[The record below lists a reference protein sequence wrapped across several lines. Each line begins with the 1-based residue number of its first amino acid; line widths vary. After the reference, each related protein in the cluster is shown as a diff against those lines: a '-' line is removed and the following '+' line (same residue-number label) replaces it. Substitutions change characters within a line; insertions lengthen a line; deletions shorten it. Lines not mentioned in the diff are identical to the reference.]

1 MDLTRFQHQLK
12 GTSSKARPLPPVDQW
27 NPDFCGDINLTIAL
41 DGRWFYE
48 GSPIGRA
55 SLVKLFASVLK
66 REGDKY
72 FLVTPVEKVGITVE
86 DTPFLITQWHMER
99 NEGGEVSEVGQ
110 EGEADS
116 DSAYI
121 FATQTGD
128 IIRLERADQLELRVP
143 PKAIQ
148 DSQATPIPYIRVRSN
163 LWARLHQ
170 NTYYQ
175 LLEQAEESS
184 DGSGT
189 RFSIRSSGTTF
200 VLGEILQTP

>member
-1 MDLTRFQHQLK
+1 MDLTRFQQQLK
-12 GTSSKARPLPPVDQW
+12 GTSSKTRPLPPVDQW
-27 NPDFCGDINLTIAL
+27 NPDFCGDINLTISL

-55 SLVKLFASVLK
+55 SLVALFASVLK

-86 DTPFLITQWHMER
+86 DTPFLITQWHIEKS
-99 NEGGEVSEVGQ
+99 ESGKATEVGQ
-110 EGEADS
+110 EGETACDS
-116 DSAYI
+116 TYI
-121 FATQTGD
+121 FTTQTGD
-128 IIRLERADQLELRVP
+128 TIPLEHEDQLELRVP

-148 DSQATPIPYIRVRSN
+148 DPEATPIPYIRVRRN

-184 DGSGT
+184 EGSST
-189 RFSIRSSGTTF
+189 RFTIQSSGATF

>member
-1 MDLTRFQHQLK
+1 MDLTRFQQQLK
-12 GTSSKARPLPPVDQW
+12 GTSSRARPLPPVERW

-55 SLVKLFASVLK
+55 RLVELFASVLK

-86 DTPFLITQWHMER
+86 DTPFLITQWHLEK
-99 NEGGEVSEVGQ
+99 NEGGKASEVGH
-110 EGEADS
+110 EDETTS
-116 DSAYI
+116 DSTYI
-121 FATQTGD
+121 FTTQTGD
-128 IIRLERADQLELRVP
+128 IIPLEREDQLELRVP
-143 PKAIQ
+143 PKVIQ
-148 DSQATPIPYIRVRSN
+148 DLEATPIPYIRVRRN

-189 RFSIRSSGTTF
+189 RFSIQSGGTTF

>member
-1 MDLTRFQHQLK
+1 MDLTKFQQQLK

-55 SLVKLFASVLK
+55 SLVELFASVLK

-86 DTPFLITQWHMER
+86 DTPFLITQWHIER
-99 NEGGEVSEVGQ
+99 NEGGEASEVEQ
-110 EGEADS
+110 EVESTS
-116 DSAYI
+116 DCTYV
-121 FATQTGD
+121 FTTQTGD
-128 IIRLERADQLELRVP
+128 TIRLECADQLELRVP
-143 PKAIQ
+143 PQAIQ
-148 DSQATPIPYIRVRSN
+148 DPQATPIPYIRVRRN

-184 DGSGT
+184 EGSST
-189 RFSIRSSGTTF
+189 RFSIQSSGTTF

>member
-1 MDLTRFQHQLK
+1 MDLTRFQQQLK
-12 GTSSKARPLPPVDQW
+12 GTSSKTRPLPPVDQW
-27 NPDFCGDINLTIAL
+27 NPDFCGDINLTISL

-55 SLVKLFASVLK
+55 SLVELFASVLK

-86 DTPFLITQWHMER
+86 DTPFLITQWHIEKS
-99 NEGGEVSEVGQ
+99 ESGKATEVGQ
-110 EGEADS
+110 EGETACDS
-116 DSAYI
+116 TYI
-121 FATQTGD
+121 FTTQTGD
-128 IIRLERADQLELRVP
+128 TIPLEHEDQLELRVP

-148 DSQATPIPYIRVRSN
+148 DPEATPIPYIRVRRN

-184 DGSGT
+184 EGSST
-189 RFSIRSSGTTF
+189 RFTIQSSGATF

>member
-1 MDLTRFQHQLK
+1 MDLTKFQQQLK

-55 SLVKLFASVLK
+55 SLVELFASVLK

-86 DTPFLITQWHMER
+86 DTPFLITQWHIER
-99 NEGGEVSEVGQ
+99 NEGGEASEV
-110 EGEADS
+110 EIEVEPTS
-116 DSAYI
+116 DCTYV
-121 FATQTGD
+121 FTTQTGD
-128 IIRLERADQLELRVP
+128 TIRLECADQLELRVP
-143 PKAIQ
+143 PQAIQ
-148 DSQATPIPYIRVRSN
+148 DPQATPIPYIRVRRN

-184 DGSGT
+184 DGSNT
-189 RFSIRSSGTTF
+189 RFSIQSSGTTF

>member
-1 MDLTRFQHQLK
+1 MDLTRFQQQLK
-12 GTSSKARPLPPVDQW
+12 GTSSKARPLPPVEQW

-55 SLVKLFASVLK
+55 SLVQLFASVLK

-86 DTPFLITQWHMER
+86 DTPFLVTQWHREQ
-99 NEGGEVSEVGQ
+99 GES
-110 EGEADS
+110 AS
-116 DSAYI
+116 DSTYV
-121 FATQTGD
+121 FTTQTGD
-128 IIRLERADQLELRVP
+128 IVRLERADQLELCVP

-148 DSQATPIPYIRVRSN
+148 DPEATPIPYLCVRRN

-170 NTYYQ
+170 NAYYQ
-175 LLEQAEESS
+175 LLEQADEKPDEA
-184 DGSGT
+184 GT
-189 RFSIRSSGTTF
+189 QFSIQSNGITF
-200 VLGEILQTP
+200 ILGEVSN

>member
-1 MDLTRFQHQLK
+1 
-12 GTSSKARPLPPVDQW
+12 VEQW

-55 SLVKLFASVLK
+55 SLVQLFASVLK

-86 DTPFLITQWHMER
+86 DTPFLVTQWHRE
-99 NEGGEVSEVGQ
+99 
-110 EGEADS
+110 EGESAS
-116 DSAYI
+116 DNTYV
-121 FATQTGD
+121 FTTQTGD
-128 IIRLERADQLELRVP
+128 IVRLERADQLELRVP

-148 DSQATPIPYIRVRSN
+148 DPEATPIPYLCVRRN

-170 NTYYQ
+170 NAYYQ
-175 LLEQAEESS
+175 LLEQADEKPDEA
-184 DGSGT
+184 GT
-189 RFSIRSSGTTF
+189 QFRIQSNGITF
-200 VLGEILQTP
+200 ILGEVSN

>member
-1 MDLTRFQHQLK
+1 MDLTKFQQQLK

-27 NPDFCGDINLTIAL
+27 NPDFCGDINLTISL

-55 SLVKLFASVLK
+55 SLVELFASVLK

-86 DTPFLITQWHMER
+86 DTPFLITQWHIEKS
-99 NEGGEVSEVGQ
+99 ESGKATEVGQ
-110 EGEADS
+110 EGETACDS
-116 DSAYI
+116 TYI
-121 FATQTGD
+121 FTTQTGD
-128 IIRLERADQLELRVP
+128 TIPLEHEDQLELRVP

-148 DSQATPIPYIRVRSN
+148 DPEATPIPYIRVRRN

-184 DGSGT
+184 EGSST
-189 RFSIRSSGTTF
+189 RFTIQSSGATF